1 MADGN
6 LEIWDFID
14 QSNAPTFV
22 HLVVAVGIHS
32 MKINPHKPNLL
43 AVGDRDGYLH
53 MLDLG
58 KNLTRKV
65 NNEEQLIN
73 DFFTREKDRVNYFK
87 DRGEIRQEQHRKK
100 LEEAEQNADGG
111 DGFKAVGG
119 KRDDDKAK
127 TDEEILEE
135 AYREF
140 LKEFIEGKKE
150 EKEDDKDK
158 KKKGR

>member
-1 MADGN
+1 
-6 LEIWDFID
+6 
-14 QSNAPTFV
+14 
-22 HLVVAVGIHS
+22 

-73 DFFTREKDRVNYFK
+73 EFFTREKDRVNYFK
-87 DRGEIRQEQHRKK
+87 DRAEIRQEENRKK
-100 LEEAEQNADGG
+100 MEEAEANADGDG
-111 DGFKAVGG
+111 GFKAGG
-119 KRDDDKAK
+119 IKRDDDKAK

-150 EKEDDKDK
+150 EKEEEPKDAKNK
-158 KKKGR
+158 KKR